1 MKSLIAKTT
10 AVAFAIVTST
20 APLQAQMASDDDFIQ
35 CMIDCQDWQPDEAT
49 VRQCENWCYA
59 YYNPN

>member
-1 MKSLIAKTT
+1 MNRLIART
-10 AVAFAIVTST
+10 AAAAFVIVTST
-20 APLQAQMASDDDFIQ
+20 APLQAQMSNDDDFIQ
-35 CMIDCQDWQPDEAT
+35 CMIDCQDWQPDQAI